1 MTVATLELKPAA
13 AEILRSPAKVKVV
26 NSGRRFGKTR
36 MALTWLLEGA
46 LLTPMSR
53 MWFLAPTRVQAKQIA
68 WRDLKEMV
76 PSSWASQVRESTLTI
91 ELRNGSHIQLA
102 GADYA
107 DSLRGQRAD
116 RFAIDEYCY
125 IRDLQ
130 EMWQGALLPML
141 GTSDDGSVIFSSTPA
156 GGGTFSAELWERSE
170 TAEGWARW
178 NFPSVA
184 GGWIKPEY
192 VEQARQTMDPSLWRQ
207 EFFGSIESLL
217 GAVYPAFNQQN
228 ISDTVDNG
236 GPLLVGCDFNRSPF
250 CGCVLQVQGDVVV
263 VLEEIVLMEA
273 DTREFALAA
282 RERYPQRMIH
292 CAPDPTGSRKQTSSL
307 GLSDHKILQ
316 ETGGFKICTPRAPWA
331 IKDKVNATRL
341 MVLDAAGRR
350 RLQVDPSCKRLIRSM
365 KNLEFKPGLAVPD
378 PHSDHGHM
386 CDALG
391 YAALTLTKGLTP
403 WKVGSSET
411 IKVW

>member
-1 MTVATLELKPAA
+1 MTVQKLELKPAA

-46 LLTPMSR
+46 LLTPGSR
-53 MWFLAPTRVQAKQIA
+53 MWFLAPSRLQAKSIA
-68 WRDLKEMV
+68 WKDLKEMI
-76 PSSWASQVRESTLTI
+76 PSSWASQVRESTLTV

-107 DSLRGQRAD
+107 DSLRGQKAD
-116 RFAIDEYCY
+116 RFAVDEFAY

-130 EMWQGALLPML
+130 QMWEGALLPML

-156 GGGTFSAELWERSE
+156 GGGSFSADLWERAGTE
-170 TAEGWARW
+170 KGWERW

-192 VEQARQTMDPSLWRQ
+192 VEQAKATMDPSLWRQ

-228 ISDTVDNG
+228 IRDTVDNG
-236 GPLLVGCDFNRSPF
+236 GPILVGCDFNRSPY
-250 CGCVLQVQGDVVV
+250 CGCILQVQGDSVV

-273 DTREFALAA
+273 DSREFALEV
-282 RERYPQRMIH
+282 RERFPNRMIH

-307 GLSDHKILQ
+307 GLSDHKIL
-316 ETGGFKICTPRAPWA
+316 EEYGNFKICSPRAPWA
-331 IKDKVNATRL
+331 VRDKVNSTRL
-341 MVLDAAGRR
+341 MILDASGRR
-350 RLQVDPSCKRLIRSM
+350 RLQVDPSCKRLIRSL
-365 KNLEFKPGLAVPD
+365 KNLEFKPGLSVPD
-378 PHSDHGHM
+378 PNSDHGHM
-386 CDALG
+386 VDALG
-391 YAALTLTKGLTP
+391 YGCLALSKGLTP
-403 WKVGSSET
+403 WRVGAGPQF
-411 IKVW
+411 W